1 MVRPAFVEVDVERTS
16 GEGVESR
23 RDQLAV
29 EEPLEIRLILGPS
42 DKRQE
47 QSLSIT
53 MRTPGHD
60 AELAAGFLLSEGIVA
75 TPGDI
80 EAIRQFEATNET
92 GDAANIVRV
101 ELRADLPVE
110 LARLARHFYTT
121 SSCGVCGKS
130 SLEALRFVATPSSSV
145 SAFQLAAE
153 AIHQL
158 PARLRDSQAVFDR
171 TGGLHAAALFD
182 VTGAIIEVREDVG
195 RHNAV
200 DKIIGSQLLVGRL
213 PLADRGLLVS
223 GRASFELVQK
233 ALVAGIPLLAAVGA
247 PSSLAVET
255 AKQFGMT
262 LLGFVRD
269 GRFNIYS
276 GAERITLSSFPGSA
290 WERTARTAPPCKRRE

>member
-1 MVRPAFVEVDVERTS
+1 
-16 GEGVESR
+16 
-23 RDQLAV
+23 LAV
-29 EEPLEIRLILGPS
+29 EEPLEIRLAFGPN

-47 QSLSIT
+47 AGLSVT

-75 TPGDI
+75 AAGDI
-80 EAIRQFEATNET
+80 EAVRQF
-92 GDAANIVRV
+92 DASNGTDQLANIVRV
-101 ELRADLPVE
+101 ELRPDVPVD

-130 SLEALRFVATPSSSV
+130 SLEALRFTAASLSSASE
-145 SAFQLAAE
+145 FQIAAE
-153 AIHQL
+153 AIHRL

-182 VTGAIIEVREDVG
+182 AAGTIVEVREDVG

-200 DKIIGSQLLVGRL
+200 DKLVGSQMLAGRL

-247 PSSLAVET
+247 PSSLAVDA

-269 GRFNIYS
+269 GRFNAYCGRQRIVAEFAKNSES
-276 GAERITLSSFPGSA
+276 GA
-290 WERTARTAPPCKRRE
+290 